1 MDLTTRCPKCSTVF
15 KASLTDLQL
24 RKGYIRCVQCANIF
38 DGYAEVV
45 SDSGKEP
52 FLQDL
57 DLDQAI
63 DSEPDFN
70 ADFGSDQSTEYDSV
84 HHIKSSSDFDSGPD
98 FRIDDS
104 GESAT
109 DKDDGFSI
117 SIGSHSKSAQDES
130 FILEADPKRHSGS
143 GSVYQ
148 TGQGSGFWQSV
159 VGIFSWSFLTILVLL
174 LILQGA
180 YIYRAQ
186 IAQNFNF
193 TRPLLEQY
201 CSYLDCEVP
210 YLRDIDSLVITK
222 SALKLIK
229 PETVAT
235 DADESTNPA
244 NTSDESSQTVQDEP
258 KIRNYELQFNLRNL
272 AKQAQEWPTVI
283 LNLKDS
289 SGQVQIKR
297 NLVPSDYLTQTT
309 PAISAQS
316 ETFVSIPVQLKGDT
330 QVNGFHLDLFFP

>member
-15 KASLTDLQL
+15 QASLADLQL
-24 RKGYIRCVQCANIF
+24 RKGYIRCVQCAYIF

-57 DLDQAI
+57 DLDQGI

-70 ADFGSDQSTEYDSV
+70 
-84 HHIKSSSDFDSGPD
+84 SDFDSGYNIKPD
-98 FRIDDS
+98 SDSDDEPNFRIDDS
-104 GESAT
+104 DEASA
-109 DKDDGFSI
+109 DENDGFSI
-117 SIGSHSKSAQDES
+117 NLASPGKSAQAES
-130 FILEADPKRHSGS
+130 FILEADPKRRTGS

-148 TGQGSGFWQSV
+148 TGHRSGFVQSV
-159 VGIFSWSFLTILVLL
+159 ANLFSWSVLVILVLL

-193 TRPLLEQY
+193 TRPLLEKY
-201 CSYLDCEVP
+201 CSYLSCEVP

-222 SALKLIK
+222 SALKLIQPK
-229 PETVAT
+229 AT
-235 DADESTNPA
+235 DITDSDQAADQSKPADKPSGTNQNQP
-244 NTSDESSQTVQDEP
+244 E
-258 KIRNYELQFNLRNL
+258 IRNYELQFNLRNL
-272 AKQAQEWPTVI
+272 AKLDQEWPTVV

-297 NLVPSDYLTQTT
+297 NLTPKDYLTQLS
-309 PAISAQS
+309 PAIPAQS
-316 ETFVSIPVQLKGDT
+316 ETFITIPVELKGNT